1 MNPPAPEGGLLKR
14 LARGLHRIVHPQHLE
29 ERARVERV
37 TALVTSNAAHHAKR
51 LEALSERLEV
61 VAGQLGRTATAAD
74 LGVVTR
80 EVERL
85 APQIDSLREDTRM
98 RVRSLS
104 QAVKSSE
111 YAREIQDDET
121 RVLRR
126 LLRLAASDRPV
137 LVGPWSGEV
146 GFELLY
152 WIPFVTWAL
161 QRARVKPERL
171 IVVSRGGPQAWYAHL
186 GGRYFDA
193 LSCVSPGEFRAGTE
207 AHKKQRTPGAFDRL
221 LVRRAIAACG
231 EGRPILL
238 HPGLMYRLFYP
249 YWKQAATMRRVT
261 KFTQHRRIAAAPPPE
276 ALAARLPREYV
287 AVRFYF
293 NSSFPDTPG
302 NRAFIASTI
311 AGLAASTDVVVLNT
325 PFQVDDHSDAAFTR
339 SPRVHFVDDLM
350 APESNLELQ
359 TTVIGGAKAFVGTY
373 GGYAYLAP
381 LCGVPSLAFFSVRD
395 AFFAHHLE
403 LAEQVFRSLEAGSLV
418 PIDVRDAALIQATLA
433 PPRP

>member
-1 MNPPAPEGGLLKR
+1 MNPPPPDRGLLAR
-14 LARGLHRIVHPQHLE
+14 LGRALHRLVHPQHLE
-29 ERARVERV
+29 ERARLERLA
-37 TALVTSNAAHHAKR
+37 ALVTSSAAQQAKR
-51 LEALSERLEV
+51 LEAMGEQIEGLAKQVGRAASATDLRALSR
-61 VAGQLGRTATAAD
+61 D
-74 LGVVTR
+74 
-80 EVERL
+80 VERL
-85 APQIDSLREDTRM
+85 APQIDALREDTRM

-104 QAVKSSE
+104 QTVKSSE
-111 YAREIQDDET
+111 HARELQDDET

-126 LLRLAASDRPV
+126 LMRLAATDRPV

-171 IVVSRGGPQAWYAHL
+171 IVVSRGGPAAWYAHL

-193 LSCVSPGEFRAGTE
+193 LSCVSPAEFRVGTE
-207 AHKKQRTPGAFDRL
+207 AHKKQRRPGAFDRL
-221 LVRRAIAACG
+221 LVRRAMESCG
-231 EGRPILL
+231 GGRPILL

-249 YWKQAATMRRVT
+249 YWKQAATMKRVA
-261 KFTQHRRIAAAPPPE
+261 KFTQPRRITVTPSSG

-293 NSSFPDTPG
+293 SSSFPDTTE
-302 NRAFIASTI
+302 NRAFITATI
-311 AGLAASTDVVVLNT
+311 GALAASTDVVVLNT
-325 PFQVDDHSDAAFTR
+325 PFQVDDHSDAAALR
-339 SPRVHFVDDLM
+339 SPRVRVVDDLM
-350 APESNLELQ
+350 APESNLDLQ
-359 TTVIGGAKAFVGTY
+359 TTVIGGARAFVGTY

-381 LCGVPSLAFFSVRD
+381 LCGVPSVSFYSVRD

-403 LAEQVFRSLEAGSLV
+403 LAEQVFRDLGAGSLV

-433 PPRP
+433 PPRS

>member
-1 MNPPAPEGGLLKR
+1 MNPPAPRGGLLAR
-14 LARGLHRIVHPQHLE
+14 LARALHRIVHPQHLE
-29 ERARVERV
+29 ERARIERL
-37 TALVTSNAAHHAKR
+37 TALVTSSAAHHAKR
-51 LEALSERLEV
+51 LEKLGKRLDA
-61 VAGQLGRTATAAD
+61 VAGQLARAATAAD
-74 LGVVTR
+74 VAAVSR
-80 EVERL
+80 DVERL
-85 APQIDSLREDTRM
+85 SPQVDALREETRM

-104 QAVKSSE
+104 QAVKASE
-111 YAREIQDDET
+111 RTRELQDDET

-126 LLRLAASDRPV
+126 LTRLAASDRPV

-161 QRARVKPERL
+161 QRARVNPERL
-171 IVVSRGGPQAWYAHL
+171 IVMSRGGPASWYAHL
-186 GGRYFDA
+186 GGRYVDA
-193 LSCVSPGEFRAGTE
+193 LSYVSPGEFRAGTE
-207 AHKKQRTPGAFDRL
+207 AHKKQRNPGAFDRL
-221 LVRRAIAACG
+221 LVRRAIAASG
-231 EGRPILL
+231 AGRPILL
-238 HPGLMYRLFYP
+238 HPGLMYRVFYP

-261 KFTQHRRIAAAPPPE
+261 KFTQHRRVVAPAAPE

-293 NSSFPDTPG
+293 NASFPDTAD
-302 NRAFIASTI
+302 NRAFIAATI
-311 AGLAASTDVVVLNT
+311 AGLAASTEVVVLNT

-350 APESNLELQ
+350 LPESNLELQ
-359 TTVIGGAKAFVGTY
+359 TAVIGGAKAFVGTY

-403 LAEQVFRSLEAGSLV
+403 LAEQVFRSLGAGSLV